1 MLEVGPC
8 EPSELIRIA
17 EPEQLLM
24 SDSHAEKEPQ
34 ADAKPIAKLSQQIK
48 SYKKRRR
55 NELDILFTTRGNSDV
70 ESRIPGA
77 YQIEA
82 DIHDRA
88 KRIKR
93 EKDNESSPLIERM
106 ETSNRVGKQKTLE
119 CEPGKEQERLFAVS
133 GKHGP
138 SRWRQRIDNPLFRTP
153 DPEGNAECSG
163 QRESPLAS
171 AEYPRRKA
179 QCLPRQNSEQNHT
192 PAGSVITRAQYRDLI
207 ARSSLEPINRDR
219 GPFDSS
225 RSRTSSL
232 GSRRR
237 QSSNGT
243 RPRRDYSER
252 ELNGVTSLDYPR
264 SWDEA
269 TVADRRL
276 VEMRDRKVFWNVV
289 RDTWQDIT
297 ERQIAPETL
306 KNRHSYLVSLRNNQS
321 KMHGSGAHNE
331 DGADVTSENAGKS
344 EKCPSK
350 IPRTDDKNE
359 RIDSNEDDDDF
370 LDDDSGQSSES
381 EESSDSN
388 GQYQEDSEPDGLA
401 RVIKSRSSHKIK
413 NRIRPSAS
421 TTVEHVPASPR
432 NTTSLS
438 VSNQETSRNSTC
450 GSSSWKLASRHAK
463 SQNPLEKY
471 YKHLKTVF
479 KGSGLATEHAE
490 PGTAV
495 KALEL
500 AASIMKNVWID
511 PKSPES
517 SKERLFPN
525 NCIQSTHEEPLDQQ
539 NV

>member
-1 MLEVGPC
+1 MLEVGSC
-8 EPSELIRIA
+8 KPSEAIRVA
-17 EPEQLLM
+17 EPEQLPM

-34 ADAKPIAKLSQQIK
+34 ADAGPIAKLSQQIK

-55 NELDILFTTRGNSDV
+55 NELDILVTTRGNSDV
-70 ESRIPGA
+70 ELRVPGA
-77 YQIEA
+77 CP
-82 DIHDRA
+82 DIHHRA

-93 EKDNESSPLIERM
+93 EEDNGSSPLIERM
-106 ETSNRVGKQKTLE
+106 ETSNRVDKQKTPKWQ
-119 CEPGKEQERLFAVS
+119 PGKAQERLVTVS
-133 GKHGP
+133 REHGP

-153 DPEGNAECSG
+153 DPEGNMEDSG

-179 QCLPRQNSEQNHT
+179 QCLPHQRSEQAHT
-192 PAGSVITRAQYRDLI
+192 PAVSVITRAQYRDLI
-207 ARSSLEPINRDR
+207 ARSSVEPLNCDR
-219 GPFDSS
+219 GTFDSS

-243 RPRRDYSER
+243 RPRRGYSER
-252 ELNGVTSLDYPR
+252 ELNGGTSLDYPR

-306 KNRHSYLVSLRNNQS
+306 KNRHSYLVSLRNSQS
-321 KMHGSGAHNE
+321 KMHGSRAHVE
-331 DGADVTSENAGKS
+331 DGADVTSENAAKNKS
-344 EKCPSK
+344 CASK
-350 IPRTDDKNE
+350 ARRTDGKNE

-370 LDDDSGQSSES
+370 LDDDSGHSSES
-381 EESSDSN
+381 EESISN
-388 GQYQEDSEPDGLA
+388 DQYQEDSESDGLA
-401 RVIKSRSSHKIK
+401 SAIKSQSSHKIQS
-413 NRIRPSAS
+413 RIRQSAS
-421 TTVEHVPASPR
+421 TIVEHVSTSQR
-432 NTTSLS
+432 NNSSLP
-438 VSNQETSRNSTC
+438 VSNQETSKNSTSC
-450 GSSSWKLASRHAK
+450 SSSWKLASRQAK

-479 KGSGLATEHAE
+479 KGSGPATEHAE

-511 PKSPES
+511 PNAPES
-517 SKERLFPN
+517 SKGRSFPCN
-525 NCIQSTHEEPLDQQ
+525 GTQSNREEPLDQQ